1 MARDCRSVAVFVVL
15 WWNSLECFGTLPG
28 NTRPT
33 KTARPTLP
41 DSTLLLLQTIN
52 EIDDA
57 EKRMKAIHILLEKVE
72 EEKEKEIDVLKV
84 EKEKVEKEKEIDVL
98 KVEKEKD
105 VLKVEKEKDVFQERL
120 IKLEEDLLRA
130 KGLMTARG
138 VFERVVQLAFN
149 EQKTVGKVKGKC
161 IIANI
166 LPTISD
172 NPQAGR
178 FSKLLVSSAKRCD
191 STQSV
196 KDALQSVWTQLSQQV
211 HDFPWSGDV
220 KIGSDLPEVTR
231 CIAEELCKGMQLEV
245 LP

>member
-1 MARDCRSVAVFVVL
+1 M
-15 WWNSLECFGTLPG
+15 PG

-72 EEKEKEIDVLKV
+72 E
-84 EKEKVEKEKEIDVL
+84 EKEKEIDVL

-149 EQKTVGKVKGKC
+149 EQKTVGKVKGEC

-196 KDALQSVWTQLSQQV
+196 KDALQSVWTQLPQQV
-211 HDFPWSGDV
+211 HDFPWSRDV

-231 CIAEELCKGMQLEV
+231 CIAEELCKGMGLEV